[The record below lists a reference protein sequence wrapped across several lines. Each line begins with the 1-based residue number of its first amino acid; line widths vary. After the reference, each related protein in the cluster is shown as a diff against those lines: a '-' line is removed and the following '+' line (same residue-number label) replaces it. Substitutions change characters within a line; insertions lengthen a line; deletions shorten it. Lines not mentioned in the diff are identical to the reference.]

1 MSGPYDQ
8 QVLAQGAGRSAG
20 QTVTQTT
27 SIHRS
32 AEVVQA
38 QAPLQQQ
45 QSPSR
50 GDRQR
55 LQRSGSSTSLSSSS
69 STRIQKAS
77 AVGSSAA
84 QAMSGGYQQ
93 QYLGGNNFAYGAPTG
108 AQYGGA
114 NGAQYGGATG
124 ASYGGPTSFSYS
136 GQTGSAYGAQ
146 AGPAYGQSSASF
158 TSIATGPRRQGRVQ
172 RQVIR
177 LPEQGA
183 GQVRQ
188 VRHRLLTP
196 EPDTLERV

>member
-8 QVLAQGAGRSAG
+8 QILAQGAVRAVGP
-20 QTVTQTT
+20 TVTQTT
-27 SIHRS
+27 TVHRS
-32 AEVVQA
+32 AEVVHA
-38 QAPLQQQ
+38 QAPQQ
-45 QSPSR
+45 QSAPR
-50 GDRQR
+50 VDRQR

-69 STRIQKAS
+69 SERIQKAS
-77 AVGSSAA
+77 GGGSSAA

-93 QYLGGNNFAYGAPTG
+93 QYSAGNNFAYGGTG
-108 AQYGGA
+108 GGSYVA
-114 NGAQYGGATG
+114 ATG
-124 ASYGGPTSFSYS
+124 ASYGGS
-136 GQTGSAYGAQ
+136 TGGNYAAAAAP
-146 AGPAYGQSSASF
+146 AGPAYGQSGGSF
-158 TSIATGPRRQGRVQ
+158 TSIATGPRRQGRFQ